1 MSFVIWSRRSMS
13 SQRVRFVEART
24 ARTIAV
30 IALIAL
36 LVAALALG
44 IVIGTMFARTHLGE
58 KQALAARRS
67 FEIEQLG
74 RIDADLSSLAPR
86 VAALSAQVGELRDF
100 DSRLKGS
107 PGSGAASGVHD
118 VPPLPD
124 SEESA
129 TALDG
134 SGGPELPPRLCKA
147 DRASVGTPAQRL
159 KRAEKMVGCLDDT
172 LSQLQSQTL
181 AHYTAYMAFPGRD
194 PAPGSR
200 YGSPYG
206 NRVDPFTGHVSFH
219 PGLDMVAPTG
229 TAIYAS
235 AGGRVVL
242 AGERNGYGNAIDI
255 RHANGVV
262 TRYGHAS
269 RLLVKEGQF
278 VMPGDEIA
286 EVGSTGRSTGPHL
299 HFEVIVGGAQ
309 LDPKPYLSL
318 FRPKP
323 HAQS

>member
-1 MSFVIWSRRSMS
+1 MS
-13 SQRVRFVEART
+13 SQRIRFVEART

-30 IALIAL
+30 VALMAL
-36 LVAALALG
+36 LIAALAIG

-67 FEIEQLG
+67 YEIEQLG
-74 RIDADLSSLAPR
+74 RIDAGLSALGPR
-86 VAALSAQVGELRDF
+86 VAALAAQLSELHDF
-100 DSRLKGS
+100 DIRLKGS
-107 PGSGAASGVHD
+107 SGGGNAPGVHD

-124 SEESA
+124 SQEPA
-129 TALDG
+129 TSLDG
-134 SGGPELPPRLCKA
+134 AGGPELPPRLCNT
-147 DRASVGTPAQRL
+147 DLASEGTPPQRL
-159 KRAEKMVGCLDDT
+159 KRAEKAVECLDDT
-172 LSQLQSQTL
+172 LSQLQSQTV
-181 AHYTAYMAFPGRD
+181 AHYVAYMAFPGRD
-194 PAPGSR
+194 PAPGAR
-200 YGSPYG
+200 FGSPYG
-206 NRVDPFTGHVSFH
+206 NRIDPFTGHASFH
-219 PGLDMVAPTG
+219 PGLDLVAPTG
-229 TAIYAS
+229 TAILAS
-235 AGGRVVL
+235 AGGRVVQ
-242 AGERNGYGNAIDI
+242 AGERNGYGNAVDI

-318 FRPKP
+318 FTHKP
-323 HAQS
+323 NAKG